1 MRTRFLTIAA
11 LSTGLM
17 MSSSAV
23 FAAAPQPQYSV
34 QDIAKTFGQAP
45 ASDSKGDQAPAAS
58 APPAGFCESKGKVTG
73 PGGLCYP
80 ANASTAGFNLGRKST
95 ASTSGA
101 TAPRATAKAGPQHGG
116 AMQTA
121 RAGGQKDLLITFK
134 VGSADLTDQGR
145 VNAGVFAKALKVV
158 PQLADARFKLS
169 GYTDASGDRDKNVA
183 LSQRRAE
190 AVKAFLISSGV
201 DGARLTAQGYG
212 PQNLLPGVPASSP
225 QNRRVVATKE

>member
-1 MRTRFLTIAA
+1 MRARFLTITA
-11 LSTGLM
+11 LSVALM

-45 ASDSKGDQAPAAS
+45 AGDAKGDQAPGAS
-58 APPAGFCESKGKVTG
+58 APAAGVCESKGKVTG

-80 ANASTAGFNLGRKST
+80 ANASTAGFNLGRKS
-95 ASTSGA
+95 ATSGA
-101 TAPRATAKAGPQHGG
+101 AAPRATAKAGPQHGG

-121 RAGGQKDLLITFK
+121 RASSQKDLLITFK

-169 GYTDASGDRDKNVA
+169 GYTDASGDKDKNIA